1 MPVEFI
7 VGAVVGG
14 AAVSRR
20 VRQAVRKGLI
30 YGMGGALV
38 AFDKLAA
45 MAHAARQ
52 SVRPAAGNAQ
62 ATAPVSAAPENAQAT
77 VSASAAPAPQPAPQ
91 TVTVNASA
99 PVGTPS

>member
-30 YGMGGALV
+30 YGVGGALV
-38 AFDKLAA
+38 AFDKMAA

-52 SVRPAAGNAQ
+52 SVRPAA
-62 ATAPVSAAPENAQAT
+62 AAPENAQAT
-77 VSASAAPAPQPAPQ
+77 VPVSAAPAPQPAPQ
-91 TVTVNASA
+91 TVSVNASV